1 VGHPDGEKVRKSE
14 EELGVGFL
22 DLDFGVSVLALGCG
36 TNFAA
41 EGVNH
46 VLQSVTDAEHGNA
59 EIEDALVGMRSV
71 VVVDG
76 ARASGENDSEGR
88 VAANLVKGRVEG
100 KNDREDFEFPDAARD
115 ELGVLRSEVED
126 DDCRVL
132 VSLIERRLVRRRLG
146 FHG

>member
-1 VGHPDGEKVRKSE
+1 MELDGPHLSFSIFDGCNGVRSLGGEAESGGKFFSFVAVGHPDGEKVRKSE

-46 VLQSVTDAEHGNA
+46 VLQSVADAEHGNS

-76 ARASGENDSEGR
+76 ARASGENDADGR
-88 VAANLVKGRVEG
+88 VAANL
-100 KNDREDFEFPDAARD
+100 F
-115 ELGVLRSEVED
+115 
-126 DDCRVL
+126 
-132 VSLIERRLVRRRLG
+132 
-146 FHG
+146 